1 MCSSDLP
8 DVLHVRVVAP
18 LEKRIANWQAR
29 EKLTYEEAQQKIAE
43 RDAAH
48 IDFVE
53 TYFDMDLN
61 EPLLYDLVINTGK
74 FSPEEAAE
82 VILEA
87 LKKL

>member
-1 MCSSDLP
+1 
-8 DVLHVRVVAP
+8 
-18 LEKRIANWQAR
+18 
-29 EKLTYEEAQQKIAE
+29 
-43 RDAAH
+43 
-48 IDFVE
+48 
-53 TYFDMDLN
+53 MDLN